1 MWDPDTYDFHESRDV
16 IWLRRMFFTKK
27 VAESPDDIVVVLEP
41 PTYLDG
47 ASDSEDDDDAEARA
61 YDATDL
67 ALDAPAFAA
76 AAADNR
82 GLFDSSDDEAGESVR
97 SFVNRQY
104 QDWGQ
109 GHESDFNGSDKP
121 SENGSDDEDEGSVEP
136 SGNGASVIEEET
148 ESEAEETKE
157 EDRGVVTRSG
167 RVSKPPAR
175 FRETGLFMSRS
186 DDLMKNLREVQELS
200 MMNIDIPKGD
210 ELTRAEEAFFDGILE
225 LRDVS
230 LDNVRKSQIHDPTEV
245 GGVTPLEAAF
255 VGMGIGGGFGT
266 TQELHVL
273 DYKQAVL
280 SRDRREWEEAID
292 EEHQRMMQHNV
303 FVAVP
308 KSSVPPGNRVIDT
321 TWAMKLKA
329 NGVRRA
335 RLAARGFKQTPG
347 VNYDPDTRSSPVVCD
362 ASIKLFFV
370 LATMAG
376 YPIHVVDVQGA
387 FLNGE
392 FENGEKIYMKVPD
405 GFERYYDPE
414 TQVLL
419 LLRTL
424 YGLIQAA
431 IQFWRKLVLAFAK
444 MGFKRSKAD
453 PCVFY
458 KMTPKGLLMWVVVV
472 DDCAGCG
479 PLEELLE
486 SKNMLMEIFACEDQ
500 GPMREYVGNKV
511 EYLPGLYMK
520 ILQPVLIQSLRDEFD
535 VYLNLEH
542 QITTPA
548 VPRSVMRKG
557 ELDTNHSQ
565 QFYFRSGVGKLLHLQ
580 KWSRPDIINATR
592 ELAHHMGTLN
602 SLHIKALE
610 HSMSYVVQTPE

>member
-1 MWDPDTYDFHESRDV
+1 LAELGFTSLAAKGRALMIDANLPLPLWYRLYCMAFRTACALDWLVPIQLDGKLATRWNHFTKGTEPAFARHLRTWGEAGIVKLKNASTGKLADRGTTCMFVGYCLDHGGDTYLMWDPDTYDFHESRDV

-27 VAESPDDIVVVLEP
+27 VVESPNDIVVVLEP

-47 ASDSEDDDDAEARA
+47 ASDSEDDNDAEALT
-61 YDATDL
+61 YDATDF

-76 AAADNR
+76 AAADER

-104 QDWGQ
+104 EDWGQ

-121 SENGSDDEDEGSVEP
+121 SENGSDDEDEVSVEP
-136 SGNGASVIEEET
+136 SGNGASVIEEVSET

-186 DDLMKNLREVQELS
+186 DDLMKDLREVQELS

-225 LRDVS
+225 LRDAS

-280 SRDRREWEEAID
+280 SRDRREWEEAIN
-292 EEHQRMMQHNV
+292 EEHQRMMQHDV

-308 KSSVPPGNRVIDT
+308 KPSVPLGNRVIDT

-335 RLAARGFKQTPG
+335 
-347 VNYDPDTRSSPVVCD
+347 
-362 ASIKLFFV
+362 
-370 LATMAG
+370 
-376 YPIHVVDVQGA
+376 
-387 FLNGE
+387 
-392 FENGEKIYMKVPD
+392 
-405 GFERYYDPE
+405 
-414 TQVLL
+414 
-419 LLRTL
+419 
-424 YGLIQAA
+424 
-431 IQFWRKLVLAFAK
+431 
-444 MGFKRSKAD
+444 
-453 PCVFY
+453 
-458 KMTPKGLLMWVVVV
+458 
-472 DDCAGCG
+472 
-479 PLEELLE
+479 
-486 SKNMLMEIFACEDQ
+486 
-500 GPMREYVGNKV
+500 
-511 EYLPGLYMK
+511 
-520 ILQPVLIQSLRDEFD
+520 
-535 VYLNLEH
+535 
-542 QITTPA
+542 
-548 VPRSVMRKG
+548 
-557 ELDTNHSQ
+557 
-565 QFYFRSGVGKLLHLQ
+565 
-580 KWSRPDIINATR
+580 
-592 ELAHHMGTLN
+592 
-602 SLHIKALE
+602 
-610 HSMSYVVQTPE
+610 